1 MTKVKRNILRILLS
15 IMLISFMTASTA
27 SATLILMD
35 DWTLKVGGKYI
46 DNIDFLNYTGISHV
60 NTTDDHLP
68 NGLSAGDTFT
78 DDFVFKISP
87 GDFENEGSG
96 TITTYRDTSGIGVGD
111 FELTGIVSLTGH
123 HTAVDGDDADFVF
136 DTGTFDMWLDLNS
149 DATPGLGGGLV
160 SGYADGIKISSYA
173 LHFGGG
179 NFDFGDGDGNVDV
192 TFLATMMLAGYMF
205 ENDGTDFNTY
215 GSLLAAITDSNSD
228 ETTQAWPTNWTAY
241 TGQVVGSES
250 WDLNLDVDGSNRYAV
265 IPEPATMLLLGS
277 GLIGLAGFGRKKKF
291 FKKD

>member
-1 MTKVKRNILRILLS
+1 MTKVKRNMLRIILA
-15 IMLISFMTASTA
+15 IMLISFMTASSA
-27 SATLILMD
+27 SATLVLMD
-35 DWTLKVGGKYI
+35 DWTLLVGGKYI

-68 NGLSAGDTFT
+68 TGLSAGDTFT
-78 DDFVFKISP
+78 DHFVFKISP

-96 TITTYRDTSGIGVGD
+96 TITKYRNNDGIGVGD

-123 HTAVDGDDADFVF
+123 HTAVDGDDADFEF
-136 DTGTFDMWLDLNS
+136 DTGSFEMWLDLNS
-149 DATPGLGGGLV
+149 NATPALGGGTV
-160 SGYADGIKISSYA
+160 SGYDDGTNIASFA
-173 LHFGGG
+173 LDFGGG
-179 NFDFGDGDGNVDV
+179 NFDFGLRDGNVDV
-192 TFLATMMLAGYMF
+192 NFLSTIMLSGYMF

-228 ETTQAWPTNWTAY
+228 ETSLAWPTNWQAY
-241 TGQVVGSES
+241 TGQVVDSES
-250 WDLNLDVDGSNRYAV
+250 WDLNLDIDGSSRFAV